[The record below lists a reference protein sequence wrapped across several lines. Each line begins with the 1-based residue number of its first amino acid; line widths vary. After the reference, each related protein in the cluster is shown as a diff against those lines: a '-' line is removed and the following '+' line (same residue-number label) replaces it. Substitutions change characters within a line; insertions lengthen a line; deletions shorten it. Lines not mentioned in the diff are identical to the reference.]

1 MRIEPGSVDSHP
13 YDFEAIE
20 AAVRETERGRW
31 FLAEYE
37 RRNRSAEIK
46 SVLQA
51 IERFETS
58 IKPACAKAPSIELQP
73 KLAEAI
79 RETKLEIEGLQTK
92 SQANI
97 LLRGSSSFAQLTLQA
112 SCVATE
118 LMQLGHIAQLTAES
132 HREDPA
138 GMAGAM
144 THVSQRLLDIV
155 GLQNQLTAAVD
166 KVASLLAHLE
176 KESTSGQASTDF
188 AARLETLLADS
199 PRLKDPLSEDNIR
212 YFGKDEE
219 LFDPELPGKTE
230 PISLSPP
237 VHGELSW
244 PALGSNAAE
253 PAATI
258 SEEKARI
265 VVVRT
270 PCTVARPIPLAD
282 GFVDLSQTTAA

>member
-1 MRIEPGSVDSHP
+1 MRIEPGRIDSHP

-51 IERFETS
+51 IERFEAVA
-58 IKPACAKAPSIELQP
+58 KPPHAKLPAIELQP

-79 RETKLEIEGLQTK
+79 RETKMEIEALQTK
-92 SQANI
+92 SQACV
-97 LLRGSSSFAQLTLQA
+97 LLRGSSTFAQLTVQA
-112 SCVATE
+112 SCVAAE
-118 LMQLGHIAQLTAES
+118 LMQLGNVAQLTAES

-144 THVSQRLLDIV
+144 THMSQRLLDIV
-155 GLQNQLTAAVD
+155 ALQNQLTAAVG
-166 KVASLLAHLE
+166 KVVSLLAHLDRE
-176 KESTSGQASTDF
+176 TTSGQASIDF
-188 AARLETLLADS
+188 ASRLEKLLTDS
-199 PRLKDPLSEDNIR
+199 PRLKDPLSEDNIK

-219 LFDPELPGKTE
+219 LFVPEPPGKTE
-230 PISLSPP
+230 PITVSPP
-237 VHGELSW
+237 VNAELSC
-244 PALGSNAAE
+244 PALPNIAA
-253 PAATI
+253 PAGMI

-270 PCTVARPIPLAD
+270 PCAAAKPIPLAESLFD
-282 GFVDLSQTTAA
+282 ASQTTAA